1 MSELYWLTRLEY
13 IQNFL
18 VIVMSVSGIAMF
30 ISFMLWAMANYV
42 EEAKL
47 ALKWVISSFT
57 TLVISSLIFVFV
69 PSTKEAVLIW
79 GVGSTIDYLQENETA
94 KQLPDKCINALNDW
108 VESLSDEKHRWSD
121 GQTEGEQ

>member
-1 MSELYWLTRLEY
+1 MNELYWLTRLEY

-18 VIVMSVSGIAMF
+18 VIVMSVSGIALF
-30 ISFMLWAMANYV
+30 ITFVLWLMANYV

-47 ALKWVISSFT
+47 MLKWVVGTFT

>member
-1 MSELYWLTRLEY
+1 MNELYWLTRLEY

-18 VIVMSVSGIAMF
+18 VIVMSVSGIALF
-30 ISFMLWAMANYV
+30 ISFMIWVMANYV
-42 EEAKL
+42 EEAKS
-47 ALKWVISSFT
+47 ALKWVIGTFT

-69 PSTKEAVLIW
+69 PSTKEALLIW
-79 GVGSTIDYLQENETA
+79 GVGSTIDYIQENETA

-108 VESLSDEKHRWSD
+108 VESFSDPKNNWAD

>member
-1 MSELYWLTRLEY
+1 MNELYWLTRLEY

-18 VIVMSVSGIAMF
+18 VIIMSVSGIVLF
-30 ISFMLWAMANYV
+30 ISFMIWAMANYV

-47 ALKWVISSFT
+47 ALKWAIGTFT

-69 PSTKEAVLIW
+69 PSTKEALLIW
-79 GVGSTIDYLQENETA
+79 GVGSTIDYIQENEIA

-108 VESLSDEKHRWSD
+108 VESLSDPKNNWAD

>member
-18 VIVMSVSGIAMF
+18 VIIMSVSGIALF
-30 ISFMLWAMANYV
+30 ISFVMWLMANYV
-42 EEAKL
+42 EEAKS
-47 ALKWVISSFT
+47 ALKWVIGAFI
-57 TLVISSLIFVFV
+57 TLVISSLIFVFI
-69 PSTKEAVLIW
+69 PTTKEALLIW
-79 GVGSTIDYLQENETA
+79 GVGSTIDYIQENETA

-108 VESLSDEKHRWSD
+108 VESLSDPKNNWAD

>member
-1 MSELYWLTRLEY
+1 MSELYWITRLEY

-18 VIVMSVSGIAMF
+18 VIVMSVSSIATF
-30 ISFMLWAMANYV
+30 VSFVLWLVSEY
-42 EEAKL
+42 EDEIKK
-47 ALKWVISSFT
+47 ALLRLKCAFT
-57 TLVISSLIFVFV
+57 TLVVSSLIFVFT
-69 PSTKEAVLIW
+69 PTTKEALLIW

-108 VESLSDEKHRWSD
+108 VDNLSDSKFRWSD

>member
-18 VIVMSVSGIAMF
+18 VIVMAISGIAMF
-30 ISFMLWAMANYV
+30 ISFMLWTMAEYAD
-42 EEAKL
+42 EIRKTLSWLRWAF
-47 ALKWVISSFT
+47 A

-69 PSTKEAVLIW
+69 PTTKEAVLIW
-79 GVGSTIDYLQENETA
+79 GVGSAIDYIQENETA

>member
-18 VIVMSVSGIAMF
+18 VIVMSISGIGLF
-30 ISFMLWAMANYV
+30 ICFTLWILANYV
-42 EEAKL
+42 EEAKTM
-47 ALKWVISSFT
+47 LKWVIGTFT

-69 PSTKEAVLIW
+69 PTTKEAVLIW

-108 VESLSDEKHRWSD
+108 VESLSDKKHRLSD

>member
-18 VIVMSVSGIAMF
+18 IIVMSVSGIALF
-30 ISFMLWAMANYV
+30 ISFVMWILANYV
-42 EEAKL
+42 EEAKS
-47 ALKWVISSFT
+47 ALKWVIGSFA
-57 TLVISSLIFVFV
+57 TLVISSIIFVFI
-69 PSTKEAVLIW
+69 PTTKEALLIW
-79 GVGSTIDYLQENETA
+79 GVGSTIDYIQENETA

-108 VESLSDEKHRWSD
+108 VESLSDPKNNWAD

>member
-18 VIVMSVSGIAMF
+18 VIVMSVSGIALLITF
-30 ISFMLWAMANYV
+30 ELWLMANYV

-47 ALKWVISSFT
+47 MLKWVIGTFA

-69 PSTKEAVLIW
+69 PSTKEALLIW
-79 GVGSTIDYLQENETA
+79 GVGSTIDYIQENETA

-108 VESLSDEKHRWSD
+108 VDRLSDPKNDWAD

>member
-1 MSELYWLTRLEY
+1 MNELYWLTRLEY

-18 VIVMSVSGIAMF
+18 VIVMSVSGIALF
-30 ISFMLWAMANYV
+30 ISFTMWILANYV
-42 EEAKL
+42 EEAKTM
-47 ALKWVISSFT
+47 LKWVIGTFT

-69 PSTKEAVLIW
+69 PTTKEAVLIW
-79 GVGSTIDYLQENETA
+79 GVGSTIDYIQENETA

-108 VESLSDEKHRWSD
+108 VESLSDPKNDWAD

>member
-18 VIVMSVSGIAMF
+18 VIVMSISGIALF
-30 ISFMLWAMANYV
+30 ISFMLWTMANYV

-79 GVGSTIDYLQENETA
+79 GVGSTIDYIQENETA

>member
-18 VIVMSVSGIAMF
+18 IIVMSISGIALF
-30 ISFMLWAMANYV
+30 VSFVLWLTSNYI
-42 EEAKL
+42 EETKS
-47 ALKWVISSFT
+47 ALKWVIGSFT
-57 TLVISSLIFVFV
+57 TLVVSSLIFVFV

-79 GVGSTIDYLQENETA
+79 GVGSTIDYIQENETA

-108 VESLSDEKHRWSD
+108 VESLSDSKFRWSD

>member
-18 VIVMSVSGIAMF
+18 VIVMSISGIALF
-30 ISFMLWAMANYV
+30 ISFMLWTMAEYSDEIRKTLV
-42 EEAKL
+42 W
-47 ALKWVISSFT
+47 LKCTFA

-69 PSTKEAVLIW
+69 PTTKEALLIW

-94 KQLPDKCINALNDW
+94 KQLPDKCINALKDW
-108 VESLSDEKHRWSD
+108 VESLSDPKNNWAD

>member
-1 MSELYWLTRLEY
+1 MNELYWLTRLEY

-18 VIVMSVSGIAMF
+18 VIVMSVSGIALF
-30 ISFMLWAMANYV
+30 ISFMLWTMAEYSD
-42 EEAKL
+42 EIRKTL
-47 ALKWVISSFT
+47 LWLKCTFA

-69 PSTKEAVLIW
+69 PSTKEALLIW
-79 GVGSTIDYLQENETA
+79 GIGSTIDYIQENETA

-108 VESLSDEKHRWSD
+108 VDSLSDPKNDWAD

>member
-1 MSELYWLTRLEY
+1 MSEIYWLTRLEY

-18 VIVMSVSGIAMF
+18 VIVMAISSIILF
-30 ISFMLWAMANYV
+30 ISFVMWLVSNYA
-42 EEAKL
+42 EEAKK
-47 ALKWVISSFT
+47 AIGWVIGSFT

-79 GVGSTIDYLQENETA
+79 GVGSTIDYIQENETA

-108 VESLSDEKHRWSD
+108 VESLSDSKFRWSD

>member
-1 MSELYWLTRLEY
+1 MNELYWLTRLEY

-18 VIVMSVSGIAMF
+18 VIVMSVSSIVLF
-30 ISFMLWAMANYV
+30 ISCVLWLVSETVKDIN
-42 EEAKL
+42 E
-47 ALKWVISSFT
+47 SFLWLRCAFI

-79 GVGSTIDYLQENETA
+79 GIGSTIDYLQENETA

-108 VESLSDEKHRWSD
+108 VESLSDPKNNWAD

>member
-1 MSELYWLTRLEY
+1 MNELYWLTRLEY

-18 VIVMSVSGIAMF
+18 VIVMSVSGIALF
-30 ISFMLWAMANYV
+30 ISFMIWTMANYV
-42 EEAKL
+42 EEAKS
-47 ALKWVISSFT
+47 ALKWVIGTFT

-69 PSTKEAVLIW
+69 PSTKEALLIW
-79 GVGSTIDYLQENETA
+79 GVGSTIDYIQENETA

-108 VESLSDEKHRWSD
+108 VESLSDPKNNWAD

>member
-18 VIVMSVSGIAMF
+18 VIVMSISSIALF
-30 ISFMLWAMANYV
+30 ITFVMWLMANYV
-42 EEAKL
+42 EEAKSM
-47 ALKWVISSFT
+47 LKWVISTFT
-57 TLVISSLIFVFV
+57 ILVISSLIFVFV
-69 PSTKEAVLIW
+69 PSTKEALLIW
-79 GVGSTIDYLQENETA
+79 GVGSTIDYIQENETA

-108 VESLSDEKHRWSD
+108 VDSLSDPKNDWAD

>member
-18 VIVMSVSGIAMF
+18 VIVMSISGIALF
-30 ISFMLWAMANYV
+30 ITFVMWLMANYV
-42 EEAKL
+42 EEVKI
-47 ALKWVISSFT
+47 ALKWVISSFV

-69 PSTKEAVLIW
+69 PSTKEALLIW
-79 GVGSTIDYLQENETA
+79 GVGSTIDYIQENETA

-108 VESLSDEKHRWSD
+108 VESLSDKKHRWSD

>member
-1 MSELYWLTRLEY
+1 MNELYWLTRLEY

-18 VIVMSVSGIAMF
+18 VIVMSVSGIVLF
-30 ISFMLWAMANYV
+30 ISFIMWIMTNYV
-42 EEAKL
+42 EEAKS
-47 ALKWVISSFT
+47 ALKWVVSSFI

-69 PSTKEAVLIW
+69 PSTKEALLIW
-79 GVGSTIDYLQENETA
+79 GVGSTIDYIQENETA

-108 VESLSDEKHRWSD
+108 VESLSDPKNNWAD

>member
-18 VIVMSVSGIAMF
+18 VIVMSVSGIALF
-30 ISFMLWAMANYV
+30 FSFVLWFMADY
-42 EEAKL
+42 EDEDKL
-47 ALKWVISSFT
+47 TLKWVISSFT

-69 PSTKEAVLIW
+69 PSTKEALLIW
-79 GVGSTIDYLQENETA
+79 GVGSTIDYIQENETA

>member
-1 MSELYWLTRLEY
+1 MNELYWLTRLEY

-30 ISFMLWAMANYV
+30 ISFMLWTMAEYSD
-42 EEAKL
+42 EIRK
-47 ALKWVISSFT
+47 ALSWLRCAFA

-108 VESLSDEKHRWSD
+108 VDSLSDPKNDWAD

>member
-1 MSELYWLTRLEY
+1 MNELYWLTRLEY

-18 VIVMSVSGIAMF
+18 VIVMSASGIAMF
-30 ISFMLWAMANYV
+30 VSFMLWTMAEYT
-42 EEAKL
+42 EEIRKTLSWLRWAF
-47 ALKWVISSFT
+47 A

>member
-18 VIVMSVSGIAMF
+18 VIVMAVSGIALF
-30 ISFMLWAMANYV
+30 ITFLLWLMANYV
-42 EEAKL
+42 EEAKSM
-47 ALKWVISSFT
+47 LKWVIGTFT

-79 GVGSTIDYLQENETA
+79 GVGSTIDYIQENETA

-108 VESLSDEKHRWSD
+108 VESLSNPRNNWAD

>member
-1 MSELYWLTRLEY
+1 MNELYWLTRLEY

-18 VIVMSVSGIAMF
+18 VIVMSVSGIALF
-30 ISFMLWAMANYV
+30 ISFIMWLMANYV

-47 ALKWVISSFT
+47 MLKWVVGTFT

-108 VESLSDEKHRWSD
+108 VESLSDPKNNWAD

>member
-18 VIVMSVSGIAMF
+18 VIVMSASGITTF
-30 ISFMLWAMANYV
+30 ISFTLWIMSESVKEIRANLLWLRC
-42 EEAKL
+42 AF
-47 ALKWVISSFT
+47 A

>member
-1 MSELYWLTRLEY
+1 MNELYWLTRLEY

-18 VIVMSVSGIAMF
+18 VIVMSVSGIALF
-30 ISFMLWAMANYV
+30 FSFVLWFMADCV
-42 EEAKL
+42 DGAKL
-47 ALKWVISSFT
+47 TLKWVISSFA

-108 VESLSDEKHRWSD
+108 VESLSDSKFRWAD

>member
-18 VIVMSVSGIAMF
+18 VIVMSISGIALF
-30 ISFMLWAMANYV
+30 ITFVLWLMANYV

-47 ALKWVISSFT
+47 MIKWVIGTFT

-69 PSTKEAVLIW
+69 PSTKEALLIW
-79 GVGSTIDYLQENETA
+79 GVGSTIDYIQENETA

-108 VESLSDEKHRWSD
+108 VESLSDPKNNWAD

>member
-1 MSELYWLTRLEY
+1 MNELYWLTRLEY

-30 ISFMLWAMANYV
+30 ISFMSWLVAIYEEEIIKSLLW
-42 EEAKL
+42 
-47 ALKWVISSFT
+47 LKCTFA

>member
-18 VIVMSVSGIAMF
+18 VIVMSVSGIALF
-30 ISFMLWAMANYV
+30 ISFIMWLMANYV

-47 ALKWVISSFT
+47 MLKWVVGTFT

-79 GVGSTIDYLQENETA
+79 GVGSTIDYIQENETA

-108 VESLSDEKHRWSD
+108 VESLSYKKHRWSD

>member
-1 MSELYWLTRLEY
+1 MNELYWLTRLEY

-18 VIVMSVSGIAMF
+18 VIVMSVSGIALF
-30 ISFMLWAMANYV
+30 ISFIMWLMANYV

-47 ALKWVISSFT
+47 MLKWVVGTFA

>member
-1 MSELYWLTRLEY
+1 MNELYWLTRLEY

-18 VIVMSVSGIAMF
+18 VIVMSASGIATF
-30 ISFMLWAMANYV
+30 IGFTSWILSGYEEEIRATLLWLRCAFA
-42 EEAKL
+42 
-47 ALKWVISSFT
+47 

-69 PSTKEAVLIW
+69 PTTKEALLIW

-94 KQLPDKCINALNDW
+94 KQLPNKCINALNDW
-108 VESLSDEKHRWSD
+108 VESLSDSKFRWSD

>member
-1 MSELYWLTRLEY
+1 MNELYWLTRLEY

-18 VIVMSVSGIAMF
+18 VIVMSVSSIALF
-30 ISFMLWAMANYV
+30 ITFVMWLMANYV

-47 ALKWVISSFT
+47 MLKWVVGTFT

-79 GVGSTIDYLQENETA
+79 GVGSTIDYIQENETA
-94 KQLPDKCINALNDW
+94 KQLPDKCINALDNW
-108 VESLSDEKHRWSD
+108 VESFNTNKDNKELIK
-121 GQTEGEQ
+121 

>member
-18 VIVMSVSGIAMF
+18 VIVMSISGIALF
-30 ISFMLWAMANYV
+30 ISFMLWTMAEYSD
-42 EEAKL
+42 EIRKTL
-47 ALKWVISSFT
+47 LWLKCTFA
-57 TLVISSLIFVFV
+57 TLVISSLIFVFI

-108 VESLSDEKHRWSD
+108 VDSLSDPKNDWAD

>member
-1 MSELYWLTRLEY
+1 MNELYWLTRLEY

-18 VIVMSVSGIAMF
+18 VIVMSASGIATF
-30 ISFMLWAMANYV
+30 ISFILWILSEY
-42 EEAKL
+42 EEEIRAWL
-47 ALKWVISSFT
+47 RCAFT

-108 VESLSDEKHRWSD
+108 VESLSDSKFRWSD